1 MAATADEDH
10 FDASVRPGDA
20 VDTYRLL
27 RFGILAAVVML
38 FCSVGYERFQVDC
51 WQTSISA
58 YYYTPVRSILVGAL
72 IAIGLCLIVI
82 RGRGDFEDIML
93 NLAGMFA
100 PVVAL
105 VPTSDAGRCYSI
117 RQSPDPTTPG
127 GALADWVVANIK
139 NNIFALL
146 VTGAL
151 ALIAAFVFA
160 IVTGRRSQALKPT
173 NPLGRVNMSLLVSLL
188 VLLVGSVLFF
198 NWEGFKTHAH
208 FVAAV
213 LMFVF
218 FAIVVAQNAL
228 RYRGQPYGMI
238 YGVTL
243 LLMVLASALALLPTH
258 PVLWLEVAEI
268 VLFAFFWLVQTVQLW
283 SPEQAAES
291 APSKADPGPPGHSES
306 R

>member
-1 MAATADEDH
+1 MAAAQREADHLEV
-10 FDASVRPGDA
+10 SVRPGDA

-27 RFGILAAVVML
+27 RFGILAAVIML

-51 WQTSISA
+51 LQTSISA

-82 RGRGDFEDIML
+82 KGRGDFEDIML

-105 VPTSDAGRCYSI
+105 VPTSDAGECYSI
-117 RQSPDPTTPG
+117 RQSPDPTKPN

-146 VTGAL
+146 LTGAV

-160 IVTGRRSQALKPT
+160 FLTGSRSQALKPT
-173 NPLGRVNMSLLVSLL
+173 RPLGRVNISLLVSLL

-198 NWEGFKTHAH
+198 NWEGFKTHSH
-208 FVAAV
+208 FVAAL

-218 FAIVVAQNAL
+218 FAIVVAQNAF
-228 RYRGQPYGMI
+228 RYRGHTFGMI

-243 LLMVLASALALLPTH
+243 VLMVLSSALALLPAH
-258 PVLWLEVAEI
+258 AVLWLEVAEI
-268 VLFAFFWLVQTVQLW
+268 VLFAFFWAVQTVQLW
-283 SPEQAAES
+283 SPEQAAQS
-291 APSKADPGPPGHSES
+291 PPPAAAAPPAT
-306 R
+306 